1 MRFFVPKAT
10 THLSTLSPQD
20 EDNVDHLNANLGGSS
35 SYTLFP
41 RCSPDPT
48 SSQYAQASTLE
59 LVNLYQRVPNVTTK
73 NASNSW
79 IGMQNRFLTAPT
91 TEFILLL
98 CATFLLPSS
107 NSSKEAINLPQ
118 TVTVSAATTV
128 TTISQPSPCIHLAV
142 ICTYV
147 LYSSG
152 HAPGLKPT
160 ACRQPGASTR
170 P

>member
-1 MRFFVPKAT
+1 MRILEVPEAT
-10 THLSTLSPQD
+10 LCF
-20 EDNVDHLNANLGGSS
+20 LGARQIL
-35 SYTLFP
+35 Y
-41 RCSPDPT
+41 
-48 SSQYAQASTLE
+48 QYGKQCVRLQASMPKPVRSNSSTCT
-59 LVNLYQRVPNVTTK
+59 VYQRVPNVTTK